1 MKRPD
6 CHYYDNGNCAKA
18 LPDVPCEIEGCVA
31 FLSKQSKLRNREA
44 WITRAKRELEEG
56 K

>member
-18 LPDVPCEIEGCVA
+18 LPDIPCESEGCVA
-31 FLSKQSKLRNREA
+31 YYTDKPRLRNKEA
-44 WITRAKRELEEG
+44 WITRAKRELEGE

>member
-1 MKRPD
+1 MTRPD

-18 LPDVPCEIEGCVA
+18 LPDIPCESKGCVA
-31 FLSKQSKLRNREA
+31 YMMKQSKLRNREA
-44 WITRAKRELEEG
+44 WITRAKKELEEE